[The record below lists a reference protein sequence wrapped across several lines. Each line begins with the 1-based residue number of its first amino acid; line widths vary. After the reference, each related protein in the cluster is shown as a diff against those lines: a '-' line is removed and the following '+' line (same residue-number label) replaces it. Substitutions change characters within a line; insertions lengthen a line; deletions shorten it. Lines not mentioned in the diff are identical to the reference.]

1 MRIQILG
8 GGNNQIGAIIRAKE
22 QGHEVV
28 LTDYYEDAPGRAY
41 AKYNEVV
48 STFDVDAN
56 IRVAQK
62 YHVDGVMT
70 MGTDQPV
77 YTVACVAAAQNL
89 PCFHEIEVAKAVTNK
104 EIMKTV
110 FTKNEIPTA
119 SYQFITATSKHLDLA
134 KMKLPVVLKPLDSQG
149 QRGVFKLDTVSAV
162 LEHLPETLSYSR
174 EQKALVEE
182 YYESDEITVS
192 AWVDCGK
199 TTILTV
205 TDRKTFQFEKH
216 IGICYAHEFPS
227 KHINQYQT
235 IKKITDQVRKAFAIN
250 NGPLY
255 IQLLVGKTEILV
267 NEVACRI
274 GGAYEEISIPYV
286 TGFDILDHVIAYSL
300 GQKRSGPITDDKI
313 VNGQKYLSTQLF
325 FAKPGQVKS
334 VTDLESLKALPGI
347 IAAGYNIKKGQTLKA
362 IDNATAR
369 AGYMVITGKSRENL
383 NKNINNAFQHLKI
396 INMSDQNLVIKP
408 DK

>member
-1 MRIQILG
+1 MRLQILG
-8 GGNNQIGAIIRAKE
+8 GGNNQIGAIIRANAS
-22 QGHEVV
+22 GHEVV

-41 AKYNEVV
+41 AKFNEVV
-48 STFDVDAN
+48 STFDSDAN
-56 IRVAQK
+56 IRVAKK
-62 YHVDGVMT
+62 YNVDGIMT

-89 PCFHEIEVAKAVTNK
+89 PRFHEIDVAKAVTNK
-104 EIMKTV
+104 EIMKTI
-110 FTKNEIPTA
+110 FTKNKIPTV
-119 SYQFITATSKHLDLA
+119 SYQFITTASNRLDLA

-149 QRGVFKLDTVSAV
+149 QRGVFKLDTLSEVM
-162 LEHLPETLSYSR
+162 ENLPETLSYSR
-174 EQKALVEE
+174 ENKALVEE

-192 AWVDCGK
+192 AWINCGAVS
-199 TTILTV
+199 ILTV

-216 IGICYAHEFPS
+216 IGICYAHDFPS

-235 IKKITDQVRKAFAIN
+235 IKKITDQITKAFAIN

-255 IQLLVGKTEILV
+255 VQLLVGKSEILV

-274 GGAYEEISIPYV
+274 GGAYEEISIPYL

-300 GQKRSGPITDDKI
+300 GKKRTAYIVDDASM
-313 VNGQKYLSTQLF
+313 NNHQYLSTQLF
-325 FAKPGQVKS
+325 FAKPGQVKNL
-334 VTDLESLKALPGI
+334 TDLEILKALPGV
-347 IAAGYNIKKGQTLKA
+347 IAAGYNIKKGQTLRA

-369 AGYMVITGKSRENL
+369 AGYMVITGKNREAL
-383 NKNINNAFQHLKI
+383 NNNINNAFRHLKI
-396 INMSDQNLVIKP
+396 INMEDQNLVIEP